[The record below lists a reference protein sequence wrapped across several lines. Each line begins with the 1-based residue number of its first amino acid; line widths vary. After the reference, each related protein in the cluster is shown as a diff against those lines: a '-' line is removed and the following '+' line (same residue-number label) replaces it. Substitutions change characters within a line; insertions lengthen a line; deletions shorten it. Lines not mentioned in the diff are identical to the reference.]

1 MLNKF
6 AKILKELRISKNLT
20 QTEFAKEIKTTQ
32 RKISYWESS
41 KVEPDIDFL
50 WIISDYFKI
59 SVDEL
64 IGKN

>member
-41 KVEPDIDFL
+41 KVEPDIDSL